1 MSILLS
7 RDKSGAPAEA
17 VGRGAPA
24 AWGVVHDHED
34 RAARVR
40 QGQAPGQGIRRRSVG
55 QRGPAHPHLRR
66 RSASVPRTTPAEL
79 GLRFRRKIGDAC
91 CSCGLNKNWHE
102 NMGLQPQ
109 DTKHW
114 PWPLTPTARHSGRA
128 GAPWVGAPAC
138 RCRSQ
143 RVSGLGQGAAG
154 RQRGDE
160 PPCAARDLSV
170 TVSVSVRAHNRRTNR
185 RPPPPGHGS

>member
-55 QRGPAHPHLRR
+55 QRGPAHPHLLRAADDSGGAR
-66 RSASVPRTTPAEL
+66 IDL
-79 GLRFRRKIGDAC
+79 LRFRRKIGDAC

-128 GAPWVGAPAC
+128 GHPGWAPLPAGAGVNA
-138 RCRSQ
+138 
-143 RVSGLGQGAAG
+143 
-154 RQRGDE
+154 
-160 PPCAARDLSV
+160 
-170 TVSVSVRAHNRRTNR
+170 
-185 RPPPPGHGS
+185 